1 MKKLL
6 SLVLFLVFFS
16 TFLYS
21 QNTGKEQVNA
31 QVNGIM
37 NSMIITNPAPCDKK
51 GSDVNNVFYPTVY
64 PQNSSMVRYSAID
77 PIGIGND
84 ISTSGNGL
92 NTAVGWALNNK
103 RVELFGNTN
112 NTPLWI
118 YPTSTAGNRSY
129 VAVSDTGG
137 MVAVGA
143 YKNIYLFDKSTNTP
157 YLNFDLTTTADTG
170 AAGPLDVTS
179 SGNFLVASGSRNDSS
194 KIYGFAKGSNTP
206 TWKVYIPG
214 GQIYGIRIC
223 GNDSLVIVNTYS
235 YVKVINTYTGVVRY
249 GAAITNGTQCA
260 QGISGNGNIIVTV
273 NFYGYVKVYQW
284 NGSTYNMLWQYQE
297 PTGTYYNW
305 ISCVDV
311 SYDGAYVAAG
321 TLNFVT
327 SSSYDGKVRFFKVSN
342 GNVPLWSTNGAMDE
356 ISGICFSKNGKILA
370 ACSWGPTDYSKD
382 NIFIYRANPGNGT
395 VWFSAKAQGS
405 ADACSISDDGTT
417 VTVSGKLVHERMM
430 GSGGTYY
437 NIFVDTNF
445 NPTGIHLASGTVPAE
460 FKMYQNYP
468 NPFNPSTRIKFD
480 LPQASDVKL
489 AVYNSAGMQVRE
501 LVNERLSAG
510 SYDTEFDGGKLS
522 SGIYF
527 AVIKTDKYY
536 NVLKMILI
544 K

>member
-1 MKKLL
+1 LNKLV
-6 SLVLFLVFFS
+6 SLVLFFVLFS
-16 TFLYS
+16 TLLYS
-21 QNTGKEQVNA
+21 QNTGKNQVNVM
-31 QVNGIM
+31 VNGIM
-37 NSMIITNPAPCDKK
+37 NSMIVTNPAPCDKK
-51 GSDVNNVFYPTVY
+51 TNDINNAFSPSGY
-64 PQNSSMVRYSAID
+64 PQNSSMVRYYTTD

-92 NTAVGWALNNK
+92 YTAVGWALNNK
-103 RVELFGNTN
+103 RVELFGNAN
-112 NTPLWI
+112 GTPLWT
-118 YPTSTAGNRSY
+118 YPTSTSGWRNY

-137 MVAVGA
+137 MVAIGA
-143 YKNIYLFDKSTNTP
+143 DKNIYLLDKISNVP
-157 YLNFDLTTTADTG
+157 YLNYDLTTTADTG
-170 AAGPLDVTS
+170 TAGPLDVTS
-179 SGNFLVASGSRNDSS
+179 NGNFLVATGNRGDSS

-206 TWKVYIPG
+206 AWRVYIPG
-214 GQIYGIRIC
+214 GQIYGVRIC
-223 GNDSLVIVNTYS
+223 GSDSLVIVNTYS
-235 YVKVINTYTGVVRY
+235 YVKVLNTYTGAVRY
-249 GAAITNGTQCA
+249 AAAITNGTQCA

-284 NGSTYNMLWQYQE
+284 NGSTYNMLWQFQE

-311 SYDGAYVAAG
+311 SYDGEYVAAG

-327 SSSYDGKVRFFKVSN
+327 SSSYDGKIRFFKVSN
-342 GNVPLWSTNGAMDE
+342 GNVPLWSTSGAMDE
-356 ISGICFSKNGKILA
+356 ISGICFSKNGKVLA
-370 ACSWGPTDYSKD
+370 ACSWGPMDYSKD
-382 NIFIYRANPGNGT
+382 NIFVYRANPGNGT
-395 VWFSAKAQGS
+395 AWFTAKATGS

-417 VTVSGKLVHERMM
+417 VTVSGKQVHERLM
-430 GSGGTYY
+430 GYGGTYY

-445 NPTGIHLASGTVPAE
+445 NPTNVHLSSGTVPAE
-460 FKMYQNYP
+460 YKMYQNYP

-480 LPQASDVKL
+480 IPQASDVNL
-489 AVYNSAGMQVRE
+489 AVYNSAGMQIGE

-510 SYDTEFDGGKLS
+510 SYETEFRGDKVS